1 MSVSHSSDSV
11 ICLVGLFLNTE
22 PSELNTM
29 IQYAH
34 NVCARTAWDAERL
47 QGQKYGK
54 KRKAKKVG
62 RSFCEKSGFMRIEEA
77 CFDTEGKKK
86 GKKERRGDV
95 FPIFLNIQPIYD

>member
-54 KRKAKKVG
+54 KESPKRLGGVFVKKV
-62 RSFCEKSGFMRIEEA
+62 
-77 CFDTEGKKK
+77 D
-86 GKKERRGDV
+86 
-95 FPIFLNIQPIYD
+95 L

>member
-54 KRKAKKVG
+54 KEKPKRLGGVFVKKV
-62 RSFCEKSGFMRIEEA
+62 
-77 CFDTEGKKK
+77 D
-86 GKKERRGDV
+86 
-95 FPIFLNIQPIYD
+95 L